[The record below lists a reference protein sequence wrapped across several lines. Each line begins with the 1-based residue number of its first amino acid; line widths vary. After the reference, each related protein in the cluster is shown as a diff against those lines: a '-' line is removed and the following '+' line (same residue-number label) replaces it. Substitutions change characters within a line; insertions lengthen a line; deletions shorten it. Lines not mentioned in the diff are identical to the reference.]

1 MTAVGDTVQSGP
13 AMTNYITKNFRADL
27 VVVHNLS
34 DGLLPM
40 GMWNE
45 MQLHLDRYRARY
57 VRRPIGKPGIMLV
70 LSPAAEETKG
80 WGEKE
85 WHDLCW
91 EFIRE
96 MDKVDEVFYK
106 GRKYKVKPTNLVNTQ
121 LFGGL
126 HRDSKSGIIHVHLLG
141 NRIDMSGNINDAHF
155 IGERAM
161 KVAAIINR
169 RRGWK
174 DPMQIREEHI
184 RQIAGDCMD
193 VLRRMPEFNW
203 WSYEAELKKRG
214 YEVKLNRD
222 SMGEVRGYSIKMG
235 NSSYKASELSRDRRL
250 LASRLYRTW
259 VLLHEQHE
267 EPVMESRRTAQPQQV
282 TKAPI
287 IPVTLP
293 KKKDEDSEEC
303 QVKPKSKEP
312 LATATPH
319 PVKPIAKEMYHDSFS
334 VDGKEYDL
342 TIPMSAYQVMRDMAE
357 VADGAAQTANNV
369 VRVAMLLFLNYVDAA
384 TTMAESVGGGG
395 SVESN
400 WGRKKDD
407 DDEQWARRCARK
419 AAWLCKPMRRT
430 FKR

>member
-34 DGLLPM
+34 EGLPPM

-45 MQLHLDRYRARY
+45 MQLHLDRYRAKYTRH
-57 VRRPIGKPGIMLV
+57 PIGKPGIMLV
-70 LSPAAEETKG
+70 LSPSAEESRG

-85 WHDLCW
+85 WRDFCW

-96 MDKVDEVFYK
+96 MDKVDEVYYK
-106 GRKYKVKPTNLVNTQ
+106 GKLHKVKPTNLANTQ
-121 LFGGL
+121 LFAGL

-141 NRIDMSGNINDAHF
+141 NRIDMLGNINDAHF
-155 IGERAM
+155 IGDRAM

-169 RRGWK
+169 RRRWK

-184 RQIAGDCMD
+184 RQIAGDCTD
-193 VLRRMPEFNW
+193 ILRKMPEFHW
-203 WSYEAELKKRG
+203 WTYEAELRKRG

-235 NSSYKASELSRDRRL
+235 NSSYKASELGTDRRL
-250 LASRLYRTW
+250 LASRLYQTW
-259 VLLHEQHE
+259 VQLHREQVVE
-267 EPVMESRRTAQPQQV
+267 EYRKPARPQQD

-287 IPVTLP
+287 ITVPLP
-293 KKKDEDSEEC
+293 RKKNDSEESPVKSKPRRPLDAAVP
-303 QVKPKSKEP
+303 QNVKPAEQ
-312 LATATPH
+312 
-319 PVKPIAKEMYHDSFS
+319 EMYHDSFS
-334 VDGKEYDL
+334 VDGRDYNL
-342 TIPMSAYQVMRDMAE
+342 TIPMSAYQAMKDVLGVSDS
-357 VADGAAQTANNV
+357 AAQTANDV
-369 VRVAMLLFLNYVDAA
+369 LRVAMLLFVNYVDAA
-384 TTMAESVGGGG
+384 TTMAESAGGGG
-395 SVESN
+395 GVESG

-407 DDEQWARRCARK
+407 EDEEWVRRCAHK
-419 AAWLCKPMRRT
+419 AAWLCKPIRRT